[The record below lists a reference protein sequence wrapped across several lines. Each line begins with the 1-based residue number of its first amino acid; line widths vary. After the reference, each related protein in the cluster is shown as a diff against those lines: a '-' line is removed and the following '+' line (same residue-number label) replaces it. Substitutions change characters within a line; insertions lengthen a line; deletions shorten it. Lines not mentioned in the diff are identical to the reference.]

1 MSTIGDFCNAILP
14 GIYATG
20 SQHDGAGVGKRA
32 PCVPVVMDSE
42 RRTRITASLLKSGID
57 AVICTSPSEVLLL
70 TGYWPVMGTSVAL
83 VLAEGEACVILPEDE
98 VELAEQSS
106 AATLLPYKPS
116 ELNRIIMPIDA
127 LADPLGSL
135 TARLGLSRA
144 RVGIQTVQGMQPA
157 SYATCADF
165 HLSLPEI
172 LRRMLPNAT
181 FVPCSEILERMK
193 ASKTPTELDVMRLAS
208 GIAASGFAQAAELI
222 KAGKRETE
230 VAADLQAAFQSSTKA
245 ERVQRSYGFFF
256 CMSGPNSAKASAA
269 YARTRQR
276 KIAEGDLVMIH
287 ANTCADGYWTDITR
301 TYTAGASTERQNA
314 MQSAIREARSA
325 ALQVTRPGV
334 LARDV
339 DAAARRVMTA
349 NGFSDAFKHP
359 TGHGVGFA
367 AANGNALP
375 RIHPKS
381 PDVLEVGMTFNVEPA
396 AYFDGYGGM
405 RHCDIAA
412 VTADGVDVL
421 TEF

>member
-165 HLSLPEI
+165 HLSLPGDPPADVTQCDI
-172 LRRMLPNAT
+172 RAVLRNPGANE
-181 FVPCSEILERMK
+181 SQQN
-193 ASKTPTELDVMRLAS
+193 SH
-208 GIAASGFAQAAELI
+208 GIG
-222 KAGKRETE
+222 
-230 VAADLQAAFQSSTKA
+230 
-245 ERVQRSYGFFF
+245 
-256 CMSGPNSAKASAA
+256 C
-269 YARTRQR
+269 
-276 KIAEGDLVMIH
+276 H
-287 ANTCADGYWTDITR
+287 A
-301 TYTAGASTERQNA
+301 
-314 MQSAIREARSA
+314 
-325 ALQVTRPGV
+325 
-334 LARDV
+334 
-339 DAAARRVMTA
+339 
-349 NGFSDAFKHP
+349 
-359 TGHGVGFA
+359 VGFRDCRFWICT
-367 AANGNALP
+367 G
-375 RIHPKS
+375 RGT
-381 PDVLEVGMTFNVEPA
+381 D
-396 AYFDGYGGM
+396 
-405 RHCDIAA
+405 
-412 VTADGVDVL
+412 
-421 TEF
+421 